1 MTNAGRPLKGHT
13 LTYGDVGVK
22 LFGKSRFAENHLE
35 FADYMREVVIVV
47 CTYISG

>member
-22 LFGKSRFAENHLE
+22 LFGKSRFAENRLE
-35 FADYMREVVIVV
+35 FADNIGEMVILV
-47 CTYISG
+47 CI